1 VQQLA
6 KSMNKR
12 DSAMFGDILQNSSD
26 VQRRLGELE
35 LEVRAASY
43 DDS

>member
-1 VQQLA
+1 
-6 KSMNKR
+6 MNKR

-35 LEVRAASY
+35 LEVCVVPY
-43 DDS
+43 DDT